1 MPDQLAIRLGARL
14 LRANRL
20 RANLYRGCVVRWILG
35 SRSPRRLELL
45 KSFDPQGDI
54 RRVPPRSPDEME
66 FEGLHHWD
74 EIVERSLL
82 IAQAKYEDVWEQVA
96 QENLE
101 NTLILCGDTTVLCE
115 TEPGSWLAIGQPP
128 VDDPQHQVLRNWLG
142 QFLANR
148 THRVLSSCVL
158 RLTSGELRQG
168 SIVTNVTFRPDV
180 EQWLDW
186 YVSLNESAGRA
197 GGYAIQ
203 GVGSIFVDKI
213 EGSLSNVIGLPLELI
228 AEWTACRR

>member
-1 MPDQLAIRLGARL
+1 MPDHL
-14 LRANRL
+14 ANRL
-20 RANLYRGCVVRWILG
+20 WANLYGGCVVRWILG

-45 KSFDPQGDI
+45 KAFDPRGDI
-54 RRVPPRSPDEME
+54 RAVPPRSPDEME

-82 IAQAKYEDVWEQVA
+82 IAQTKYDDVWEQVA
-96 QENLE
+96 RENLE

-115 TEPGSWLAIGQPP
+115 TELGSWLAIGQPP
-128 VDDPQHQVLRNWLG
+128 VDDPQHQVLRKWLG

-158 RLTSGELRQG
+158 RLASGELRQG
-168 SIVTNVTFRPDV
+168 SIVTNVTFRSDV

-186 YVSLNESAGRA
+186 YVSLKESAGRA

-203 GVGSIFVDKI
+203 GVGSIFVNKI
-213 EGSLSNVIGLPLELI
+213 EGSLTNVIGLPLELL